1 MTPVPLVRG
10 SAYLPF
16 VEFLDAAGVAVDQ
29 GMENELVPAV
39 VRRDGEAFVPM
50 HLAHRYL
57 ARGAERLGRD
67 DFGVLVGKKLGV
79 ESLGAFGRS
88 LRRSLSLHDALGK
101 FYSTFS
107 LYSSAERLWWRR
119 DGENLAFFLHAYLQ
133 ETEAGSRY
141 ARDCALLLMRDLIR
155 LAAGSDWQP
164 EILLLNDLEKSA
176 ALRQEFGEPEIR
188 RSKFSGISFSAEL
201 LSAPLRQW
209 NRAGLTAPECQELG
223 ETTPS
228 TEFLG
233 SLRQVIA
240 TFLPEGQCSLVQ
252 VASALGM
259 NQRTLQR
266 KLAAIGQDYSELLSQ
281 VRFEKTL
288 HLFGNSELKI
298 HDIAL
303 ELGFQDASNFSRS
316 FRQWTGM
323 TPSQFRNQRR
333 N

>member
-16 VEFLDAAGVAVDQ
+16 VEFLDAAGVAADR
-29 GMENELVPAV
+29 GIESELIPAV
-39 VRRDGEAFVPM
+39 VRRDGEALVPM
-50 HLAHRYL
+50 YLAHRYL
-57 ARGAERLGRD
+57 ERGGHRLGQD
-67 DFGVLVGKKLGV
+67 DFGILVGRNLGV
-79 ESLGAFGRS
+79 ECLGAFGRS
-88 LRRSLSLHDALGK
+88 LRRSLTLHDALSK

-107 LYSSAERLWWRR
+107 LYSSAERLWWRN
-119 DGENLAFFLHAYLQ
+119 DSNNLAFFLHAYLQ
-133 ETEAGSRY
+133 ETEAGSRH

-155 LAAGSDWQP
+155 LAAGRDWQP
-164 EILLLNDLEKSA
+164 EILLLNDIEKTA
-176 ALRQEFGEPEIR
+176 ALSKEFGEPEIR
-188 RSKFSGISFSAEL
+188 LSKCNGLSFPANL
-201 LSAPLRQW
+201 LSVPLRQCERTDVK
-209 NRAGLTAPECQELG
+209 NLESQTFEEA
-223 ETTPS
+223 TPS
-228 TEFLG
+228 TEFIG

-240 TFLPEGQCSLVQ
+240 TFLPEGQCGLAQ

-259 NQRTLQR
+259 HQRTLQR
-266 KLAAIGQDYSELLSQ
+266 KLAVIGQDYSELLSQ

-316 FRQWTGM
+316 FRQWTGV
-323 TPSQFRNQRR
+323 TPSQFRNQRK